1 MRLAAAPSLEFCI
14 FYATPAAHLCLP
26 VDPGVHLGEG
36 LVEAFSMITLP
47 TCAFPLIQVSISVR
61 VLSKAVSSLLNL

>member
-14 FYATPAAHLCLP
+14 FSDTPAHLCLQ

-36 LVEAFSMITLP
+36 LVEAFSLTPLP
-47 TCAFPLIQVSISVR
+47 TCAFPLIQVSISVS
-61 VLSKAVSSLLNL
+61 VLSKHFL